1 MRAVTLDTRT
11 LLNTLVAFQKGDFS
25 ARLPVDQT
33 GTTGKIADTINQ
45 IFEMNSRM
53 RDELARLS
61 KTVGKEGRISERAAL
76 SEARGD
82 WTVCVN
88 SLNELIGDL
97 VRPSTEVAR
106 VIGAVAK
113 GDLSQTMAVEVD
125 DRPLKGEFLHT
136 ARIVNTMVDQL
147 NSFANEVTR
156 VAREVGT
163 EGKLGGQ
170 ADVQGV
176 AGVWKDLTVSVN
188 SMAGNLTS
196 QVRNIADV
204 TTAVARGDLS
214 RKITVEVRGEI
225 LELKNTINTMV
236 DQLSS
241 FASEVT
247 RVAKEVGTEGKLG
260 GQADVKGVAGVWK
273 DLTDS
278 VNSMAGNLTDQVRNI
293 AGVTTAVANGDL
305 SRKITVDVRGEIL
318 ELKDTINTMVDQLNA
333 FASEVT
339 RVAREVGTEGKLGGN
354 ADVKGVGGV
363 WKDLTDSV
371 NSMTGNLTA
380 QVRNIAEVTTA
391 VAKGDL
397 SRKIT
402 VDVRGEILELK
413 DTINTMVDQ
422 LSAFA
427 SEVTRMAKE
436 VGTEGK
442 LGGQADVKGVAGVW
456 KDLTESVNSMAGNL
470 TNQVRNIA
478 DVATAVARG
487 DLSTRITVAARGEI
501 LELKNTINTMV
512 DQLNSF
518 ASEVTR
524 VAREVGTEGKL
535 GGQADVQ
542 GVAGTWRDLTESV
555 NSMASNLTNQVRNIA
570 DVTTAV
576 ARGDLSRKITV
587 DVRGEILELKNTI
600 NVMVDQL
607 NAFASEVTRVAREVG
622 TEGKLGGQAEVSGVA
637 GVWKDL
643 TDSVNSMTGN
653 LTNQVRN
660 IANVATAVAKGDL
673 STRITVDARGE
684 ILELKSTINIM
695 VDQLNGFASEVT
707 RVARE
712 VGTEGKLGGQADVRG
727 VAGTWKDLTE
737 SVNSM
742 ASNLT
747 SQVRNIA
754 EVTTAVAR
762 GDLSRKITVDVRGEI
777 LSLKDTINTM
787 VDQLNGFASEVTR
800 VAKEVGTE
808 GKLGGQADVKGV
820 GGVWKDLT
828 ESVNSMAGNLTAQ
841 VRNIAD
847 VTTAVARG
855 DLSRKITVDVRG
867 EILALKETI
876 NTMVDQLG
884 SFASEVT
891 RVAREVGTEGKLG
904 GQANVSGVAGTW
916 KDLTDSVNSMAS
928 NLTNQVRNIAEVT
941 TAVARGDLSRKI
953 TVDVRGEIL
962 SLKDTINTMVD
973 QLSSFAS
980 EVTRVAKEVGTEGK
994 LGGQA
999 DVKGVA
1005 GVWKDLT
1012 ESVNSMAGNLTAQ
1025 VRNIADVTT
1034 AVARGDLSRK
1044 ITVDVRGE
1052 ILALKETIN
1061 TMVDQLS
1068 SFASEVTRVAKEVG
1082 TEGKLGGQ
1090 ANVPGVAGTWKDL
1103 TDSVNSMASNL
1114 TNQVRNIAE
1123 VTTAVARGDLSR
1135 KITVDVRG
1143 EILSLKDTINIM
1155 VDQLSSFA
1163 SEVTRVA
1170 KEVGTDGKLGGQA
1183 NVSGVAGVWK
1193 DLTESV
1199 NSMASNL
1206 TAQVRNI
1213 AEVTTAV
1220 AKGDLSRKITVDVR
1234 GEILELKNT
1243 INIMVDQLNAFAA
1256 EVTRVAK
1263 EVGTEGKLGGQADV
1277 YGVAGTWKD
1286 LTESVNSMA
1295 SNLTNQVRNIAQ
1307 VTTAVANGDL
1317 SRKITV
1323 DVRGEILELKNTI
1336 NTMVDQLNS
1345 FASEVTRVAREVGTE
1360 GILGGQAEV
1369 RGVAGTWKD
1378 LTESVNLMAANLT
1391 TQVRGIAKV
1400 VTAVANGDLK
1410 RKLVLE
1416 TKGEI
1421 AELADT
1427 INAMIDTLATF
1438 ADQVTTVAR
1447 EVGIEGALGGQARVP
1462 GAAGIWRDLTDNVNQ
1477 LAANLTSQVR
1487 AIADVAN
1494 AVTSGDLT
1502 RSIAVEAQGE
1512 VAALKDTI
1520 NQMIVNLA
1528 QTTRKNTDQDWLK
1541 TNIAKF
1547 TGMMQGQRDL
1557 LTVSRFLLS
1566 ELTPLV
1572 GAHVA
1577 TFYMAESSDDQT
1589 VLKLLAGYGYESD
1602 SAVPSSFKLGQ
1613 SLVGQCAREKQ
1624 RILVTDIPD
1633 GYLRI
1638 NSSLGGASPAC
1649 VVALPVLFEGEARAV
1664 IELASFRQ
1672 FNEVHVAFLDQ
1683 LTQSI
1688 GIVLNTIGATMRTE
1702 ELLKQSQALAEELQN
1717 TNAELE
1723 VKAHLLAEQKTE
1735 VETKNREVEQAKAAL
1750 EEKAEQ
1756 LALTSKYKSEFLAN
1770 MSHELRTPLNN
1781 LLILARMLAE
1791 NSEKNL
1797 SPKQVKYAETIHS
1810 SGTDLLALI
1819 NDILDLSKIESGK
1832 MDVEVGAV
1840 RFTELEDYCSRTFRH
1855 VADGKGLEFN
1865 ISSAEMPS
1873 ETILTDVKRLQQVLK
1888 NLLSNALKFTTHG
1901 SVKLEMRTV
1910 QAGWSAGHPVLSR
1923 ARTVVAF
1930 AVTDTGIGIPLDKQ
1944 KIIFEAF
1951 QQADGTTSRKYGGTG
1966 LGLSISRELA
1976 RLLGGEIRLQSQPGM
1991 GSTFTLYLP
2000 QTYFSAVTI
2009 AKSELPEAQVKALE
2023 EPHPSEVP
2031 FPAPFTKSAAV
2042 AALAEEISIEDDR
2055 NNIHQNDPVLLIV
2068 EDDPAFARILID
2080 MAHEQGLKALVAL
2093 RGNTALALATEFQP
2107 SAITLDIG
2115 LPDMMGWTIVD
2126 RLKHDSRT
2134 RQIPVHIITGDDDR
2148 RRGLALGAMTFAQK
2162 AMQKSD
2168 LAATF
2173 GVIRLSAESRI
2184 RKLIVVSAEA
2194 AVRDSVRAAVAAPDI
2209 QVIEYHSG
2217 ETFLDILENDYFDAA
2232 VIDFSL
2238 RDLPA
2243 AKVVQEVRRRISP
2256 HTPPVIVLGSP
2267 GLDPGLLSGIARS
2280 AADTVVRYVTS
2291 LDSLL
2296 EETVILM
2303 HRKESDLTEAQQE
2316 IIQKSREH
2324 DPILE
2329 GKTVLVVD
2337 DDLRNIFALTSLLEH
2352 HNINVMHAEN
2362 GRRGIELLEENPW
2375 IDAVLMDI
2383 MMPEMDG
2390 YETMRTVRGKPQF
2403 RTLPIIAL
2411 TAKAMKG
2418 DREKCIEAGA
2428 SDYVAKPVDLEQLFS
2443 VLRVLI
2449 SSRSNMAA
2457 NGMEAAIEGIG
2468 PLDAPPQIAV
2478 EDDRNNI
2485 RPGDAILLVVED
2497 DPVFARILVDLAHGK
2512 GLKALVA
2519 MQGRTAIALAREFNP
2534 AAITLDITLP
2544 DMAGWTLLDRFKHDP
2559 MTRHTP
2565 VHVISGDENRR
2576 RGLALGAMTYVQKA
2590 SDQEKLGKTFGL
2602 IGAAAQV
2609 RRKKVLLVSSA
2620 QDHIRSAIAAQDVQI
2635 TTVASEQEALSTVSG
2650 QYLDGIIIDS
2660 PVAGITVPQLIAEVQ
2675 AMVMPYT
2682 PPIVVYSADSPENTP
2697 DVRSLDLR
2705 KLIDKSPVRFAP
2717 TLGRLLDETVVLLH
2731 RHEGDLS
2738 DEQRDMLADVR
2749 KADSSLMGKKVL
2761 VVDDD
2766 VRNIFALTS
2775 VLQQHNVQV
2784 IDAAN
2789 GRACIETLELNP
2801 DVDIVLMD
2809 IMMPEMDGYETM
2821 RVIRRMSRY
2830 HTLPIVALT
2839 AKAMKGDREKCLE
2852 AGATDYVPKPVDLDQ
2867 LFSVLRVCLDVPD
2880 RSRSALSETNTPGI
2894 KTNGEVAGN

>member
-1 MRAVTLDTRT
+1 MSSALLNSEFLDTLITFR
-11 LLNTLVAFQKGDFS
+11 KGDFS
-25 ARLPVDQT
+25 ARLPYDLT
-33 GTTGKIADTINQ
+33 GVEGKIADTIND
-45 IFEMNSRM
+45 IFEMNQRL
-53 RDELARLS
+53 REELARLS
-61 KTVGKEGRISERAAL
+61 STVGKEGRISERAAL
-76 SEARGD
+76 PDAVGD
-82 WTVCVN
+82 WRECVD
-88 SLNELIGDL
+88 SLNDLIGDL

-113 GDLSQTMAVEVD
+113 GDLSQNMAIEVN

-136 ARIVNTMVDQL
+136 ARIVNTMVKQL
-147 NSFANEVTR
+147 NSFASEVTR

-170 ADVQGV
+170 ADVQDV
-176 AGVWKDLTVSVN
+176 AGVWKDLTDSVN
-188 SMAGNLTS
+188 SMAGNLTA

-204 TTAVARGDLS
+204 TTAVAKGDLS

-247 RVAKEVGTEGKLG
+247 RVAREVGTEGKLG
-260 GQADVKGVAGVWK
+260 GQADVKGVGGVWK

-278 VNSMAGNLTDQVRNI
+278 VNSMAGNLTGQVRNI
-293 AGVTTAVANGDL
+293 ADVTTAVAKGDL
-305 SRKITVDVRGEIL
+305 SRKITVEVRGEIL
-318 ELKDTINTMVDQLNA
+318 ELKDTVNTMVDQLNA

-339 RVAREVGTEGKLGGN
+339 RVAREVGTEGKLGGT
-354 ADVKGVGGV
+354 ADVKGVAGV

-380 QVRNIAEVTTA
+380 QVRNIADVTTA

-397 SRKIT
+397 GRKIT
-402 VDVRGEILELK
+402 VEVRGEILELK
-413 DTINTMVDQ
+413 NTINTMVDQ

-427 SEVTRMAKE
+427 SEVTRVARE

-442 LGGQADVKGVAGVW
+442 LGGQANVPGVAGVW
-456 KDLTESVNSMAGNL
+456 KDLTDSVNSMAGNL

-487 DLSTRITVAARGEI
+487 DLSTKITVNARGEI
-501 LELKNTINTMV
+501 LELKNTLNVMV

-535 GGQADVQ
+535 GGQADVK

-607 NAFASEVTRVAREVG
+607 NAFASEVTRVAKEVG
-622 TEGKLGGQAEVSGVA
+622 TEGKLGGQADVKGVG

-643 TDSVNSMTGN
+643 TDSVNSMAGN

-660 IANVATAVAKGDL
+660 IAEVTTAVAKGDL
-673 STRITVDARGE
+673 STKITVDARGE

-695 VDQLNGFASEVT
+695 VDQLNAFASEVT

-712 VGTEGKLGGQADVRG
+712 VGTEGKLGGQADVKG
-727 VAGTWKDLTE
+727 IAGTWRDLTE

-747 SQVRNIA
+747 NQVRNIA
-754 EVTTAVAR
+754 DVTTAVAR

-777 LSLKDTINTM
+777 LELKNTINVM
-787 VDQLNGFASEVTR
+787 VDQLNAFASEVTR

-820 GGVWKDLT
+820 AGVWKDLT

-876 NTMVDQLG
+876 NTMVDQLS

-891 RVAREVGTEGKLG
+891 RVAKEVGTEGKLG
-904 GQANVSGVAGTW
+904 GQANVPGVAGTW

-1170 KEVGTDGKLGGQA
+1170 KEVGTEGKLGGQA
-1183 NVSGVAGVWK
+1183 NVTGVAGVWK

-1243 INIMVDQLNAFAA
+1243 INIMVDQLNAFAS

-1360 GILGGQAEV
+1360 GKLGGQAQV

-1400 VTAVANGDLK
+1400 VTAVANGDLE
-1410 RKLVLE
+1410 RKLVLA
-1416 TKGEI
+1416 TTGEI
-1421 AELADT
+1421 AELSDT

-1447 EVGIEGALGGQARVP
+1447 EVGIEGKLGGQARVP

-1477 LAANLTSQVR
+1477 LAANLTNQVR

-1502 RSIAVEAQGE
+1502 RSIAVAAQGE
-1512 VAALKDTI
+1512 VAGLKDTI
-1520 NQMIVNLA
+1520 NQMIINLA
-1528 QTTRKNTDQDWLK
+1528 ETTRKNTDQDFLK

-1557 LTVSRFLLS
+1557 LTVAQFLLS
-1566 ELTPLV
+1566 ELTPVV
-1572 GAHVA
+1572 GAQVS
-1577 TFYMAESSDDQT
+1577 TFYMTEVQEDRT
-1589 VLKLLAGYGYESD
+1589 ILKLVAGYGYEADSD
-1602 SAVPSSFKLGQ
+1602 VPSTFQLGQ
-1613 SLVGQCAREKQ
+1613 SLIGQCAREKQ
-1624 RILVTDIPD
+1624 RLLVTDVPE

-1638 NSSLGGASPAC
+1638 SSSLGKAAPASI
-1649 VVALPVLFEGEARAV
+1649 VVLPVLFEGEAKAV
-1664 IELASFRQ
+1664 LEIASFRH
-1672 FNEVHVAFLDQ
+1672 FNEVHLAFLDQ

-1688 GIVLNTIGATMRTE
+1688 GIVLNTIAATMRTE

-1735 VETKNREVEQAKAAL
+1735 VEAKNREVEQAKAAL

-1781 LLILARMLAE
+1781 LLILAKMLSENAE
-1791 NSEKNL
+1791 RNL
-1797 SPKQVKYAETIHS
+1797 TGKQVKFAETIHT

-1832 MDVEVGAV
+1832 MDVEVGAAKFV
-1840 RFTELEDYCSRTFRH
+1840 ELEDYCFRTFRH
-1855 VADGKGLEFN
+1855 VAEGKGLDFS
-1865 ISSAEMPS
+1865 IHTDSSLPDS
-1873 ETILTDVKRLQQVLK
+1873 IHTDVKRLQQVLK
-1888 NLLSNALKFTTHG
+1888 NLLSNALKFTAQG
-1901 SVKLEMRTV
+1901 SVKLEMRRVTS
-1910 QAGWSAGHPVLSR
+1910 GWNIGNPVLSR
-1923 ARTVVAF
+1923 AKMVVAF
-1930 AVTDTGIGIPLDKQ
+1930 SVQDSGIGIPLDKQ

-1976 RLLGGEIRLQSQPGM
+1976 RLLGGEIRLSSQPDV

-2000 QTYFSAVTI
+2000 QTYSSAVTM
-2009 AKSELPEAQVKALE
+2009 KPDLPELSHAEIDKALSSTT
-2023 EPHPSEVP
+2023 EPIYQSTLV
-2031 FPAPFTKSAAV
+2031 KSAA
-2042 AALAEEISIEDDR
+2042 AALVEDISIDDDR
-2055 NNIHQNDPVLLIV
+2055 SNLQDGDRVLLIV
-2068 EDDPAFARILID
+2068 EDDPTFAKILID
-2080 MAHEQGLKALVAL
+2080 MAHAHDLKALVAL
-2093 RGNTALALATEFQP
+2093 RGNPALALAAEFRP
-2107 SAITLDIG
+2107 TAITLDIG
-2115 LPDMMGWTIVD
+2115 LPDMAGWTILD

-2134 RQIPVHIITGDDDR
+2134 SQIPVHVISGEDQLSR
-2148 RRGLALGAMTFAQK
+2148 SMALGAMTAVQK
-2162 AMQKSD
+2162 ATDRDDLSRIFELIRSAGEPRIKKLLVVSSEAKFREIVSSVVGASD
-2168 LAATF
+2168 LQ
-2173 GVIRLSAESRI
+2173 
-2184 RKLIVVSAEA
+2184 IV
-2194 AVRDSVRAAVAAPDI
+2194 
-2209 QVIEYHSG
+2209 EYHSG
-2217 ETFLDILENDYFDAA
+2217 STFLDVVEKEHFDAVVFDAA
-2232 VIDFSL
+2232 
-2238 RDLPA
+2238 LPDVA
-2243 AKVVQEVRRRISP
+2243 PAKLIQEMQQRVSP
-2256 HTPPVIVLGSP
+2256 YTPPAIVFGPVNS
-2267 GLDPGLLSGIARS
+2267 DPAQMANIARLARKS
-2280 AADTVVRYVTS
+2280 AVRYVTTPE
-2291 LDSLL
+2291 LLL
-2296 EETVILM
+2296 EETFWLM
-2303 HRKESDLTEAQQE
+2303 HRSEGAMSETQRTMV
-2316 IIQKSREH
+2316 KSVRDH
-2324 DPILE
+2324 DPVLV

-2352 HNINVMHAEN
+2352 HEIKVVHAEN
-2362 GRRGIELLEENPW
+2362 GRAGIELLRQHPEV
-2375 IDAVLMDI
+2375 DAVLMDI

-2390 YETMRTVRGKPQF
+2390 YETMTAIRRIPQF
-2403 RTLPIIAL
+2403 IDLPIVAL

-2418 DREKCIEAGA
+2418 DREKCIQAGA
-2428 SDYVAKPVDLEQLFS
+2428 SDYVTKPVDLEQLFS

-2449 SSRSNMAA
+2449 SARTAQQTAFHIESLSATPKSVSP
-2457 NGMEAAIEGIG
+2457 AIASAI
-2468 PLDAPPQIAV
+2468 
-2478 EDDRNNI
+2478 EDDRHSI
-2485 RPGDAILLVVED
+2485 RPGDAVLLVVED
-2497 DPVFARILVDLAHGK
+2497 DLVFARILLEMAHAR
-2512 GLKALVA
+2512 GLKVLIAVQGKAAL
-2519 MQGRTAIALAREFNP
+2519 ALAREFNP
-2534 AAITLDITLP
+2534 AAVTLDISLP
-2544 DMAGWTLLDRFKHDP
+2544 DMAGWSLLDRFKHDP
-2559 MTRHTP
+2559 MTRHIP
-2565 VHVISGDENRR
+2565 VHVISGDEDRR
-2576 RGLALGAMTYVQKA
+2576 RGLALGAMTYILKA
-2590 SDQEKLGKTFGL
+2590 SDQAKLPATFGL
-2602 IGAAAQV
+2602 ISEAA
-2609 RRKKVLLVSSA
+2609 RLRTKKVLLVGPR
-2620 QDHIRSAIAAQDVQI
+2620 RSKIKDA
-2635 TTVASEQEALSTVSG
+2635 VASKDVEITHVSSQREALEVVTS
-2650 QYLDGIIIDS
+2650 QYLDGVLIET
-2660 PVAGITVPQLIAEVQ
+2660 PVAGVSVEHLVADIHA
-2675 AMVMPYT
+2675 AVMPYT
-2682 PPIVVYSADSPENTP
+2682 PPIIVYATGKQLTETTTLHSIMTP
-2697 DVRSLDLR
+2697 GAVRTANS
-2705 KLIDKSPVRFAP
+2705 IP
-2717 TLGRLLDETVVLLH
+2717 RLLDETVVLWH
-2731 RHEGDLS
+2731 RHEGDLT
-2738 DEQRDMLADVR
+2738 DQQQAQLLQARAVDPNLV
-2749 KADSSLMGKKVL
+2749 GKKVL

-2766 VRNIFALTS
+2766 IRNIFALTS
-2775 VLQQHNVQV
+2775 ALQHQQLEVLHASNGPECLRQLDEATD
-2784 IDAAN
+2784 IDA
-2789 GRACIETLELNP
+2789 IF
-2801 DVDIVLMD
+2801 MD
-2809 IMMPEMDGYETM
+2809 IMMPGMDGYET
-2821 RVIRRMSRY
+2821 IRAVRADNRY
-2830 HTLPIVALT
+2830 ATLPIIAVT

-2852 AGATDYVPKPVDLDQ
+2852 AGATDYVAKPVDLEQ
-2867 LFSVLRVCLDVPD
+2867 LFSVLRVCLINSQ
-2880 RSRSALSETNTPGI
+2880 SRRQKNSTGRKPG
-2894 KTNGEVAGN
+2894 KNSPGKQ